1 MNVRTARPVLILT
14 ALDLEYQAVRNHLT
28 GLRKHRHQAG
38 THFES
43 GRLPGGGEVT
53 IGSTGEGNFKAA
65 VLAERA
71 MNTFSPQALLFV
83 GVAGALKSDIN
94 LGDVVVA
101 TKIYSYHGGK
111 EEDGGFL
118 ARPSAWPA
126 PHELLEPAH
135 HIARTQSWAQHLMPR
150 LPGRLPEVHFKPIAA
165 GDVLLNS
172 RDTPTAEQLRRV
184 FNDAVA
190 IEMESAGI
198 SQASQFNR
206 GLPALIIRGI
216 SDRADGGKSALDGAG
231 WQPLAAA
238 HAAAFAAALATDLIS
253 EGAGPGA
260 DGTAESSANGT
271 GEPGADGAAG
281 SVAGQTTPDHPA
293 PKQERISLREVLE
306 SPWPPDG
313 W

>member
-14 ALDLEYQAVRNHLT
+14 VADLEYQAVRNHLT
-28 GLRKHRHQAG
+28 GLRKHLHPAG
-38 THFES
+38 TPFES
-43 GRLPGGGEVT
+43 GRLPSGGEVI
-53 IGSTGEGNFKAA
+53 IGSTGEGSFKAA

-83 GVAGALKSDIN
+83 GVAGALKSDID

-101 TKIYSYHGGK
+101 TKIHSYHGGK
-111 EEDGGFL
+111 EEDGGFM

-135 HIARTQSWAQHLMPR
+135 RIARTESWAQHLMPR

-172 RDTPTAEQLRRV
+172 RGTPTAEQLRRV

-190 IEMESAGI
+190 IEMGSAGI

-206 GLPALIIRGI
+206 CLPALIIRGI
-216 SDRADGGKSALDGAG
+216 SDRADGGKSVLDRAG
-231 WQPLAAA
+231 WQPIAAA

-253 EGAGPGA
+253 EGQ
-260 DGTAESSANGT
+260 N
-271 GEPGADGAAG
+271 
-281 SVAGQTTPDHPA
+281 TPDHPA
-293 PKQERISLREVLE
+293 PEQERISLREVLE